1 MNFLAHGWLAR
12 GGSDDFLYGNLIAD
26 GVKGVDLDAWGAGV
40 AAGIR
45 HHRRVDAYIDRHPV
59 LLEVKARAPR
69 EGRRVAGIALDLM
82 WDHCLARRLTVA
94 ERDWLVARCYRLL
107 DARPAPDRL
116 AAMMP
121 ALVRQDWLRGYA
133 DFRFTCRAVAGL
145 GRRLSGP
152 NRLAALLP
160 WLERDYLALDEAF
173 TRLWPDIEAHLDVP
187 LDPSDT
193 GSVDAQPQA
202 ADRIAGRH

>member
-12 GGSDDFLYGNLIAD
+12 GGSDDFLYGSLIAD
-26 GVKGVDLDAWGAGV
+26 GVKGIDLDAWEPDV

-45 HHRRVDAYIDRHPV
+45 HHRRVDAFIDRHPV

-69 EGRRVAGIALDLM
+69 DGRRVAGIALDLM

-107 DARPAPDRL
+107 DDRPAPARL
-116 AAMMP
+116 ATMMP

-173 TRLWPDIEAHLDVP
+173 TRLWPDIEARLDVP
-187 LDPSDT
+187 LEADAP

-202 ADRIAGRH
+202 ADRIARRH